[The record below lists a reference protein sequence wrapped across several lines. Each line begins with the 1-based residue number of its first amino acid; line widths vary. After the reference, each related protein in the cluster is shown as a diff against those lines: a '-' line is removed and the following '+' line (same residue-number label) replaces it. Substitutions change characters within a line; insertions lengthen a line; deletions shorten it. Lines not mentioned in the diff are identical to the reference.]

1 MIKSKEIHFIDVWPI
16 DLLKP
21 LMTCEN
27 YEHKVSFFFFTKRKS
42 LFNKK
47 LKKVSSIVLKA
58 FKQIF
63 VFNLYYYQKN
73 NLVKVFN

>member
-27 YEHKVSFFFFTKRKS
+27 YEHKVSFFF
-42 LFNKK
+42 LLNE
-47 LKKVSSIVLKA
+47 
-58 FKQIF
+58 
-63 VFNLYYYQKN
+63 NLYSIKS
-73 NLVKVFN
+73 